1 MEQLIEKFRRK
12 IAGVTTE
19 FVRSAMETF
28 HWDARLVGIK
38 GARGVGKTTLLLQH
52 IKLHYADDLESVL
65 YVSLDDLWFAEQSL
79 PELVDRFVKTGGR
92 RIYLD
97 EVHKYPDWSIVVK
110 NIYDDYPDL
119 QIVFTGSSLLEILN
133 ARADLSRR
141 AVVHTLQGLSFREY
155 LSIRGAG
162 RFPPISLE
170 ELLENHTH
178 LSAEIVSVAK
188 PLKYFPEYLQKGYY
202 PFFLEG
208 EDTYGMRLEEAV
220 LMLLEVELPLL
231 RHIEIA
237 YIIKLKQLLSI
248 IAKSAP
254 FVPNISRLSERIG
267 INRQTLLGYLHYL
280 TEAKLIRA
288 LFKDSRGIG
297 TLQKPD
303 KVFLENPNIM
313 YLFQGGSADKGNL
326 RETFF
331 ANQVG
336 FQHKVNYPSRGDFII
351 DSKYTVEIGGKNK
364 MVKQVQ
370 GIQEAYVAA
379 DDIEYG
385 HGNKIPLWLF
395 GFLY

>member
-38 GARGVGKTTLLLQH
+38 GARGVGKTTLLL
-52 IKLHYADDLESVL
+52 
-65 YVSLDDLWFAEQSL
+65 
-79 PELVDRFVKTGGR
+79 
-92 RIYLD
+92 
-97 EVHKYPDWSIVVK
+97 
-110 NIYDDYPDL
+110 
-119 QIVFTGSSLLEILN
+119 
-133 ARADLSRR
+133 
-141 AVVHTLQGLSFREY
+141 
-155 LSIRGAG
+155 
-162 RFPPISLE
+162 
-170 ELLENHTH
+170 
-178 LSAEIVSVAK
+178 
-188 PLKYFPEYLQKGYY
+188 
-202 PFFLEG
+202 
-208 EDTYGMRLEEAV
+208 
-220 LMLLEVELPLL
+220 LEVELPLL
-231 RHIEIA
+231 RYIEIA

-297 TLQKPD
+297 ALQKPD
-303 KVFLENPNIM
+303 KIFLENPNLM